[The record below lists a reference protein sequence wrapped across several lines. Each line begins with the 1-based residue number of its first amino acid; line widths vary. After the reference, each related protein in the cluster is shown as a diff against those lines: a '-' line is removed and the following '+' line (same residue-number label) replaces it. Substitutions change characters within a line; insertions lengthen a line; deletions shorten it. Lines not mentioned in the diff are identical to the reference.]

1 MSKKGK
7 ISRIINNNA
16 IVSEAGGQEVIYM
29 GSGLAY
35 GKRNGDFFDL
45 DKVEKTFVLED
56 NEKKDEFAELLRQIS
71 PEAVSCAASIIEH
84 IEKQSDMKFGPMT
97 FIALADHISFSLQ
110 RKREGIELPNRML
123 NEIRRFYPK
132 EFGLGR
138 MAVDVIR
145 DRTGVYLDDNEA
157 GFIAVHLIN
166 AVGDEDNP
174 SGADQ
179 VKLINNIVKI
189 IEEFFQIRLNEESIY
204 YQRLITHLKFFAA
217 RVFDNKIDADGDDF
231 FFRISRVQYPEVHK
245 CVDLI
250 EEYIDYNYQV
260 KIGKEEKG
268 YLIMH
273 LSVLLKKKE
282 FL

>member
-1 MSKKGK
+1 
-7 ISRIINNNA
+7 
-16 IVSEAGGQEVIYM
+16 
-29 GSGLAY
+29 
-35 GKRNGDFFDL
+35 
-45 DKVEKTFVLED
+45 
-56 NEKKDEFAELLRQIS
+56 
-71 PEAVSCAASIIEH
+71 
-84 IEKQSDMKFGPMT
+84 
-97 FIALADHISFSLQ
+97 
-110 RKREGIELPNRML
+110 
-123 NEIRRFYPK
+123 
-132 EFGLGR
+132 

-166 AVGDEDNP
+166 AMGDEDNP

-268 YLIMH
+268 YLILH